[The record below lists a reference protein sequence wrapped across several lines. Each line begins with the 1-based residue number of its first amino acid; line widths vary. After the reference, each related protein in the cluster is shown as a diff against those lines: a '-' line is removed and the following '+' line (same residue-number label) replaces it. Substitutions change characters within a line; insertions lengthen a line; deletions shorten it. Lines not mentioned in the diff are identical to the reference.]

1 MNIIFIFFM
10 ELIKLNMKLVIMA
23 EAIIAKE
30 KKIHF
35 LKI

>member
-1 MNIIFIFFM
+1 M

-30 KKIHF
+30 KKIPF
-35 LKI
+35 FKKYNY